1 MMFKQRG
8 FTLVELMIVVA
19 IIGILASI
27 AYPSYMEY
35 VRRGH
40 RAEARAQLLEAA
52 QFVERNYT
60 MNSCFHRADASCANT
75 AVTLALPATL
85 QQSPKVGTATYNIN
99 FQSQLAQ
106 SYTLRAVPVSG
117 GIMATDTCGTLS
129 ISNTGAQASTG
140 GTVALCWGR

>member
-8 FTLVELMIVVA
+8 FTLVELMIAVA

-27 AYPSYMEY
+27 AYPNYMEY
-35 VRRGH
+35 VRKGH

-52 QFVERNYT
+52 QFVERNYS
-60 MNSCFHRADASCANT
+60 MNNCFHRADANCANT
-75 AVTLALPATL
+75 AVTLSLPATL
-85 QQSPKVGTATYNIN
+85 QQSPKAGTATYNIN

-106 SYTLRAVPVSG
+106 SYTLRAVPVSAG
-117 GIMATDTCGTLS
+117 MMATDTCGTLS